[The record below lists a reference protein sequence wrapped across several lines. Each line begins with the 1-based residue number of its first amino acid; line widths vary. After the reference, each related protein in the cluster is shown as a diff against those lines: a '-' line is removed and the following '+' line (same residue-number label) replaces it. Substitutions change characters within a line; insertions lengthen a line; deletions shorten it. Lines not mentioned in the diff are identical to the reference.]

1 MKMLV
6 IFYSF
11 EGNTKLI
18 AENIAKEINADILEI
33 NPVEKIKTKGFMKF
47 FWGGKQA
54 MMNEKPPLVPFNIN
68 PNNYDIIF
76 IGTPVWAWGPAP
88 PIKSFFEQCKISE
101 KNIALFCCHGGAK
114 GKTLEK
120 MKSAIGENNNF
131 IGQIDFIDPLKK
143 NTKKNI
149 NLAINWAKNILP

>member
-1 MKMLV
+1 MKMLF

-33 NPVEKIKTKGFMKF
+33 NPVEKIKSKGFMKF

-101 KNIALFCCHGGAK
+101 KKIALFCCHGGAK

-120 MKSAIGENNNF
+120 MKSALGENNNF

-143 NTKKNI
+143 NTEKNI